1 MPHSLHSGSGPDHDS
16 DAVFLDPLV
25 QAATF
30 QNPIICIL
38 MFRFSLLLP
47 PFLDHPVS
55 LYCFIPILTILWSS
69 YWYLRIFLFAKFV
82 SGIMSGLEVMS
93 LHRKLA
99 YSCFRIL
106 SFVSF
111 SRKII
116 LSLNRMQNCCFV
128 HQVSDRKWKS
138 YETELS
144 LTKKVLNIINKLEEN
159 KFKPKN
165 VLSNSSLKPN
175 VLLRKLE
182 P

>member
-38 MFRFSLLLP
+38 VFRFSLLLP

-99 YSCFRIL
+99 YSCFIAITFL
-106 SFVSF
+106 PVNPITSKANLESKGLFWF
-111 SRKII
+111 IWKI
-116 LSLNRMQNCCFV
+116 NE
-128 HQVSDRKWKS
+128 D
-138 YETELS
+138 
-144 LTKKVLNIINKLEEN
+144 LTCW
-159 KFKPKN
+159 FKCLMN
-165 VLSNSSLKPN
+165 
-175 VLLRKLE
+175 
-182 P
+182 

>member
-1 MPHSLHSGSGPDHDS
+1 MPHSLHSRSGPDHDS

-30 QNPIICIL
+30 QNPVICIL
-38 MFRFSLLLP
+38 MLRFSLLLP
-47 PFLDHPVS
+47 PFVDHPVS
-55 LYCFIPILTILWSS
+55 LYCFIPILAILWSG
-69 YWYLRIFLFAKFV
+69 YQGLRIFLFAKFV
-82 SGIMSGLEVMS
+82 SGIMSRLGVMS

-106 SFVSF
+106 SLVSF

-116 LSLNRMQNCCFV
+116 LSLNRMQNFCFV

-144 LTKKVLNIINKLEEN
+144 LTKKVLNIINKLKEN

-175 VLLRKLE
+175 MLLRKLE